1 MTPKHKQIAHV
12 MLSSGWFIGS
22 LNTNALDMTSY
33 FKLTLPKKDITMIV
47 KVPYENSYDALH
59 DIMYKQFPE
68 LFI

>member
-1 MTPKHKQIAHV
+1 MTPKLRQISHV
-12 MLSSGWFIGS
+12 LLSSGWFIES
-22 LNTNALDMTSY
+22 LNTDALDMTRY
-33 FKLTLPKKDITMIV
+33 FKLTLPKKGITMIV